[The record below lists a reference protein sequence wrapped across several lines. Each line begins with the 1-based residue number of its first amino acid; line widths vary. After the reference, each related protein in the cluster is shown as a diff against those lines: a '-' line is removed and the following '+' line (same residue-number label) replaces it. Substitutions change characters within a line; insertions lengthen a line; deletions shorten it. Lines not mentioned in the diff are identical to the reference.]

1 MTSRITQVAVPTFE
15 PCANKRLAAP
25 EAPGGGKVKKKD
37 RFYVMAGRIDL
48 SAMSENIFVGK
59 KWIHWLPDVS
69 LLYDQRAEFGL
80 VAEDRRRRPSRGHNT
95 LSATLSE
102 RQSNLDLRENIRH
115 DQNTL
120 LGSVRPPDMLGT
132 RLTRVGASTTSVRSL
147 EMQTPVTSMFCA
159 KSLELQLVDEQL
171 KIGKFANPHHYA
183 VLFIDGNHFN
193 ISSTLK
199 IAIFRKRR
207 VRKDTL
213 VAQYAG
219 QGRDF
224 LDQDTKYVLT
234 DEMGS
239 QTDLRL
245 SIHIDLISL
254 PPADFIKS
262 VTDNAAGLQSVG
274 ISETAQALGGLGL
287 QIFQILEKIVP
298 AIDAVSNAHPVLKM
312 TWTVL
317 SAAFKAAK
325 SQMDQDASI
334 CDLAK
339 SLQEILGVAN
349 VCPELARVED
359 TDDVI
364 AEIRRAA
371 LEGALLIAEYVGTTS
386 LAGRTAK
393 HQLSDM
399 SDRITQCQK
408 RYTDLGS
415 KFDRRVQLE
424 THAMAK
430 ETDKR
435 VKGIQDVQMEEK
447 IEKWM
452 DAPDTSPNF
461 NAARKKHQL
470 DTGSWFLNG
479 SAFTR
484 WMEHPDILLWLHG
497 GPGCGKTILGAASI
511 QEVVDFCDSRPSTG
525 YASFFFD
532 GRSAEAAL
540 LVHEKLVRSII
551 IQLAHRCDGIPV
563 ALAEMYAKCDK
574 GSRQP
579 PIEMLEATLL
589 RIVDSFDDVY
599 IVIDSLD
606 ECSERK
612 DLLAWIRSMTSR
624 VSGKLHMMA
633 TSRSEPDIGK
643 SLRSVVGLLDVS
655 VIGSTIKAD
664 ISTFLDKRLAAIE
677 DWNEP
682 GLKELIKDTLLDGSD
697 GMFRWVAL
705 QLDQLLECVSR
716 EELEQQLKSLPK
728 GLDEAYARIFSR
740 SARPKHLKIF
750 LQFLAFAGRAMTV
763 QEIAEVATV
772 DFDSFELP
780 AYNARLR
787 YTDPSKVVNICYGL
801 VTEVDG
807 AWASS

>member
-1 MTSRITQVAVPTFE
+1 
-15 PCANKRLAAP
+15 
-25 EAPGGGKVKKKD
+25 
-37 RFYVMAGRIDL
+37 
-48 SAMSENIFVGK
+48 
-59 KWIHWLPDVS
+59 
-69 LLYDQRAEFGL
+69 
-80 VAEDRRRRPSRGHNT
+80 
-95 LSATLSE
+95 
-102 RQSNLDLRENIRH
+102 
-115 DQNTL
+115 
-120 LGSVRPPDMLGT
+120 MLGT
-132 RLTRVGASTTSVRSL
+132 RLKRAGASTTSVRSL
-147 EMQTPVTSMFCA
+147 EIQAPVTSMFCA
-159 KSLELQLVDEQL
+159 KSLEIQLVDEQL
-171 KIGKFANPHHYA
+171 KSGKFANPHHYA
-183 VLFIDGNHFN
+183 VVFIDGKSVSKPGHKTPMPSPRWPSFHFN

-213 VAQYAG
+213 VAQYTG

-224 LDQDTKYVLT
+224 LDRDTKYLLT
-234 DEMGS
+234 DETGS
-239 QTDLRL
+239 QAGLRL
-245 SIHIDLISL
+245 SVNIDLASI

-262 VTDNAAGLQSVG
+262 VMDNASSLQSVG
-274 ISETAQALGGLGL
+274 TSAPAQALGGFGL
-287 QIFQILEKIVP
+287 QIFQILKQIVP
-298 AIDAVSNAHPVLKM
+298 VIDTIADAHPVLKM

-317 SAAFKAAK
+317 SSVYKAVE
-325 SQMDQDASI
+325 DQVVQDTAV

-349 VCPELARVED
+349 ICPELARIED

-371 LEGALLIAEYVGTTS
+371 LEGALLIAEYVGTTL
-386 LAGRTAK
+386 LAARTAK

-399 SDRITQCQK
+399 SDRITQCQN
-408 RYTDLGS
+408 RYTDLGG

-430 ETDKR
+430 ET
-435 VKGIQDVQMEEK
+435 EEK

-461 NAARKKHQL
+461 NAARKKHQP
-470 DTGSWFLNG
+470 DTGSWFLDG

-497 GPGCGKTILGAASI
+497 GHNLGVWISNLQYFGYFSAASI
-511 QEVVDFCDSRPSTG
+511 QKVIDFCDSRPPTG

-532 GRSAEAAL
+532 GRSAEAGL

-579 PIEMLEATLL
+579 PIKMLEATLIC
-589 RIVDSFDDVY
+589 IVDGFDDVY

-624 VSGKLHMMA
+624 ASGRLHMMA
-633 TSRSEPDIGK
+633 TSRSEPDIARG
-643 SLRSVVGLLDVS
+643 LRSIVGLQDVS
-655 VIGSTIKAD
+655 VIGSAIQPD

-682 GLKELIKDTLLDGSD
+682 GLKELVKESLLDGSD

-716 EELEQQLKSLPK
+716 AELEQQLNSLPK
-728 GLDEAYARIFSR
+728 GLDETYARIFSR

-750 LQFLAFAGRAMTV
+750 LQFLAFSRRPMTI

-772 DFDSFELP
+772 DFDSFDLP
-780 AYNARLR
+780 AYNGRLR
-787 YTDPSKVVNICYGL
+787 YTDPSKVVNICYDL

-807 AWASS
+807 VLVFS